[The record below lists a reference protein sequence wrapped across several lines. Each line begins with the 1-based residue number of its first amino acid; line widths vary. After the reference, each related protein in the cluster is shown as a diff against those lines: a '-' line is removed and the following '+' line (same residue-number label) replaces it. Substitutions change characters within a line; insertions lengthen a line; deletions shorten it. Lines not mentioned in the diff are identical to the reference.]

1 MKIRAE
7 KIIALSLMMMGFSCV
22 GMAQMESQFSQYM
35 LNRLSFNP
43 AYAGSTGSICAA
55 AMYRTQWLGMQLDP
69 PVPGFDAG
77 SLPTNYLFTFD
88 SPVKFL
94 HGGIGLTL
102 AGEKIG
108 YHSAMSASVDYAFR
122 IYWGPGNLAAA
133 IEGSIFNA
141 STDFTQYVGSD
152 AFSGNYTEP
161 LGETHDPA
169 ISSDANA
176 TDMLIDAS
184 TGVYYQVPGL
194 YYFGFTVKNM
204 LAAKS
209 DVLHYQNARLLYLM
223 GGYEYTIPANPS
235 FRLKPSALVKMANF
249 STFQIDVSCLLDYQ
263 NLFWGGVGY
272 RFQDAVS
279 FLAGF
284 NWNKLRLGLAYDLT
298 TSRLGYGKSGRADG
312 TLEAYMRYCFKVIIP
327 QKPPTSYR
335 NTRYLF

>member
-1 MKIRAE
+1 MKIRAS
-7 KIIALSLMMMGFSCV
+7 KIIALSMVMMGFSCV
-22 GMAQMESQFSQYM
+22 GVAQMETQFSQYM

-43 AYAGSTGSICAA
+43 AYAGSSGSICAT
-55 AMYRTQWLGMQLDP
+55 AMYRTQWIGMQLDP
-69 PVPGFDAG
+69 PAPGYEAG
-77 SLPTNYLFTFD
+77 ALPTNYLFSFD

-94 HGGIGLTL
+94 HGGIGLTV

-108 YHSAMSASVDYAFR
+108 YHDAMSASLDYAFR

-133 IEGSIFNA
+133 VEASLFNA

-152 AFSGNYTEP
+152 AFTGSYSDPVTDV
-161 LGETHDPA
+161 TDPA
-169 ISSDANA
+169 LAAGEEA
-176 TDMLIDAS
+176 TDMLIDVS
-184 TGVYYQVPGL
+184 TGVYYQVPGV
-194 YYFGFTVKNM
+194 YYVGFTVKNV

-209 DVLHYQNARLLYLM
+209 DVLKFQNARLLYLM

-235 FRLKPSALVKMANF
+235 FRLKPSALIKMADF
-249 STFQIDVSCLLDYQ
+249 ATYQVDVACLLDYQ
-263 NLFWGGVGY
+263 NLFWGGMGY

-284 NWNKLRLGLAYDLT
+284 NWKKLRLGLAYDLT
-298 TSRLGYGKSGRADG
+298 TSRLGNFKSGRSNG
-312 TLEAYMRYCFKVIIP
+312 TLEAYLRYCFKVIIP